1 MKFKV
6 GDIVKLISIDNDL
19 TDSEED
25 PLWGGIC
32 GKTEGK
38 IIKVLKG
45 VLYPYGVR
53 WNNSVNNNISDRG
66 FSEYGPNELDFVR
79 LPQRGQQLN
88 LFTKERN
95 NARRG

>member
-6 GDIVKLISIDNDL
+6 GDIVKLISIDDGL
-19 TDSEED
+19 TDCEED

-45 VLYPYGVR
+45 VLYPYGVK
-53 WNNSVNNNISDRG
+53 WNNSYWNHITATSLP
-66 FSEYGPNELDFVR
+66 EYGPDELDFVR

-95 NARRG
+95 NARGD